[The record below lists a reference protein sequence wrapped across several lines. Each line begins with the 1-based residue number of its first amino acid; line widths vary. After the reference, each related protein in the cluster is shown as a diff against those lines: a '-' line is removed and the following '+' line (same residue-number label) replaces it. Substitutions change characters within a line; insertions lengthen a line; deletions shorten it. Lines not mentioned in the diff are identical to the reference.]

1 MILTSNKWTLD
12 QQKGKFS
19 ECFVTKKLEVGKGQG
34 QIKSNKGGK
43 EDGWYVGC
51 YDAEIGQST
60 TVYSIEVECCILCLL

>member
-1 MILTSNKWTLD
+1 M
-12 QQKGKFS
+12 
-19 ECFVTKKLEVGKGQG
+19 GKGQG

-60 TVYSIEVECCILCLL
+60 TVYSIAIEVECCKLSVLFIWELKLLA